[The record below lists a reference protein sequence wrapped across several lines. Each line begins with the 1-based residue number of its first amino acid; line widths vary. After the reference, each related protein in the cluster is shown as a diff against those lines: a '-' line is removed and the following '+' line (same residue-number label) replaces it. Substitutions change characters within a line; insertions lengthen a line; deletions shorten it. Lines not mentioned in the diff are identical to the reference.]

1 MNPPRRAD
9 DNQTLLSICFTLL
22 LHVRT
27 RMACAGCVLP
37 SARQG
42 RSVGCDHCACR
53 CSAAAA
59 AVAADCHEPDWP
71 RSDRTARGEQTEGR
85 QETTAE
91 SKAGEAQERRQWLL
105 VPVRGVRWLSVVC
118 CCLDLA
124 LTESR
129 WDCWLVP
136 LCCSLCSLYN
146 HVRLGC
152 LHRCS
157 VGRQVGHDRRRHL
170 WTGCV
175 NTPPPPIAASAALLV
190 WARARCC
197 RPATSMQIA
206 RTQRNERKR
215 VKLPLLA
222 TIARRMLL
230 AWMCWFA
237 DVRSV
242 GVSCLCLF
250 VGDAPALW
258 ASSSASFI
266 KPEEVTALHKGIKN
280 QSDFDNMS
288 GTGQ

>member
-1 MNPPRRAD
+1 
-9 DNQTLLSICFTLL
+9 
-22 LHVRT
+22 
-27 RMACAGCVLP
+27 
-37 SARQG
+37 
-42 RSVGCDHCACR
+42 
-53 CSAAAA
+53 
-59 AVAADCHEPDWP
+59 
-71 RSDRTARGEQTEGR
+71 
-85 QETTAE
+85 
-91 SKAGEAQERRQWLL
+91 
-105 VPVRGVRWLSVVC
+105 
-118 CCLDLA
+118 
-124 LTESR
+124 
-129 WDCWLVP
+129 
-136 LCCSLCSLYN
+136 
-146 HVRLGC
+146 
-152 LHRCS
+152 
-157 VGRQVGHDRRRHL
+157 
-170 WTGCV
+170 
-175 NTPPPPIAASAALLV
+175 
-190 WARARCC
+190 
-197 RPATSMQIA
+197 MQIA